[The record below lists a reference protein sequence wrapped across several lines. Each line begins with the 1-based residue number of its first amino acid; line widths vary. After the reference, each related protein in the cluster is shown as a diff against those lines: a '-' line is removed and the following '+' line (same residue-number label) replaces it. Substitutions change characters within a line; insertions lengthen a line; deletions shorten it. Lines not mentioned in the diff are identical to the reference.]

1 MSKSITKTFIGMDV
15 SEEKIEIYSLQ
26 DEESEGGSKSI
37 ANSVSDVNS
46 FFDSFM
52 DCASLVVALETGTHS
67 PWLSELIEGRGCK
80 TYVADAR
87 KLRMIY
93 SSDKKC
99 DERDAEMLARIAKF
113 DPKLLSPIR
122 HRDRTKRIA
131 LSIIKSRDVLVRTK
145 TTLMNCVRGQ
155 LRSFGIKTT
164 NLKTSSFKESAYK
177 LTPPE
182 LLNSLEGLVIQIGLL
197 DSEIKKYDRKIMKL
211 CEQYSDTKQL
221 RQIKGVGP
229 LVAST
234 FVLTVNNPKRFKEGS
249 RLASYIGLTPKRKQS
264 GESDKQLG
272 ISKKG
277 DSMLRKL
284 MIQSANYILGPF
296 GEGCDLRD
304 FGMRIMSRG
313 GKTAKKKARV
323 AVARKLVVL
332 LHKLWISGEKYEK
345 YKTNKTKIA
354 A

>member
-1 MSKSITKTFIGMDV
+1 MNKSITKMFIGMDV
-15 SEEKIEIYSLQ
+15 SEEKIEIYMLQ
-26 DEESEGGSKSI
+26 GEESDGVSKNI
-37 ANSVSDVNS
+37 GNSVSCVNL
-46 FFDSFM
+46 FFDSFK
-52 DCASLVVALETGTHS
+52 DCTSLVVALETGTHS
-67 PWLSELIEGRGCK
+67 PWLSDLIEGRGCQ

-99 DERDAEMLARIAKF
+99 DQRDAEMLARIAKF
-113 DPKLLSPIR
+113 DPKLLSPIK

-131 LSIIKSRDVLVRTK
+131 LSIIKSRDVMVRTK

-164 NLKTSSFKESAYK
+164 VLKASSFKESAYK
-177 LTPPE
+177 IIPSE
-182 LLNSLEGLVIQIGLL
+182 LLDPLEGLVLQIGLL
-197 DSEIKKYDRKIMKL
+197 DCEIRKYDRKIMKL
-211 CEQYSDTKQL
+211 CEQYADTKKL

-234 FVLTVNNPKRFKEGS
+234 FVLTVSNPRRFKDGN

-296 GEGCDLRD
+296 GEECDLRD

-313 GKTAKKKARV
+313 GKIAKKKAKV
-323 AVARKLVVL
+323 AVARKLVIL
-332 LHKLWISGEKYEK
+332 LHKLWLTGEEYIPIRK
-345 YKTNKTKIA
+345 KTA